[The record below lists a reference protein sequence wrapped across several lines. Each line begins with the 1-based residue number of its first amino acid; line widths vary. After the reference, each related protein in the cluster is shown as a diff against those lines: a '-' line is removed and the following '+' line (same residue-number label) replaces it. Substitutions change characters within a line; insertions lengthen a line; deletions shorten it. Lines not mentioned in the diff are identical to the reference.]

1 MTEKIYRAAMVNGK
15 ETYFELTG
23 INTATGNAK
32 GIDLNTGK
40 KITVKYN
47 DIGGRVY
54 LVEQELAERFPNYR
68 K

>member
-1 MTEKIYRAAMVNGK
+1 MTNIYRMAQVNG
-15 ETYFELTG
+15 ENTYIEVLDIDITTG
-23 INTATGNAK
+23 AAK

-40 KITVKYN
+40 KVKVAYN
-47 DIGGRVY
+47 NIGGTVY